1 MMLIAPIEKV
11 ENLSAEAFSN
21 MKKLRL
27 LNIQNTRHSKD
38 LFRGNVQ
45 LLQGLSYLSNELRF
59 LEWHGYHLKFLPNN
73 FQPNKLVKLRM
84 CFSGIR
90 QLWKG
95 VMVRFSLIKMCN
107 LFNFI

>member
-27 LNIQNTRHSKD
+27 LNIQDTRHSKD

-45 LLQGLSYLSNELRF
+45 LLQGLSYLSN
-59 LEWHGYHLKFLPNN
+59 
-73 FQPNKLVKLRM
+73 
-84 CFSGIR
+84 
-90 QLWKG
+90 
-95 VMVRFSLIKMCN
+95 
-107 LFNFI
+107 

>member
-1 MMLIAPIEKV
+1 MLIASIQKV

-27 LNIQNTRHSKD
+27 LKIHNTRHSKD

-59 LEWHGYHLKFLPNN
+59 LEWRGYHLKFLPNN
-73 FQPNKLVKLRM
+73 FQPNKLVKLIM
-84 CFSGIR
+84 CYSGIR

-95 VMVRFSLIKMCN
+95 IMVRLSLIKMCN